1 MLQQEFE
8 QLFGKKVTEAE
19 YTEIEKMYNNC
30 SLNKAEFVEEF
41 KKVGKSPLVKQLTET
56 AEKTTVAFQGLN
68 EKIQKIAL
76 FIADYAEVH
85 EDDNMR
91 YKARELMGLK
101 NYIEHKLVSHY
112 ALTDDDRKLII
123 NLINKK

>member
-8 QLFGKKVTEAE
+8 QLLGKKVTEAE

-41 KKVGKSPLVKQLTET
+41 KKVGKSPLVKQLTDT
-56 AEKTTVAFQGLN
+56 AEKMTVAFQGLN
-68 EKIQKIAL
+68 ENIQKIAQ

-101 NYIEHKLVSHY
+101 NYIEYKLVCHY
-112 ALTDDDRKLII
+112 ALTDNDRKLII